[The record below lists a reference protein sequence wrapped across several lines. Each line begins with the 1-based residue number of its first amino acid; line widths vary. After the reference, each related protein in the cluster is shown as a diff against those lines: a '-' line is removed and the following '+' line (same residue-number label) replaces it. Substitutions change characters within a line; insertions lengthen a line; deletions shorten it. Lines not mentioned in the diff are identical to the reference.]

1 MWTIVKCLT
10 IISGYCRDDGEC
22 ICNEES
28 LKVEERILEVL
39 GGQSVREWIVDK
51 LRFFR
56 DKVEGW
62 DIAEDIKKIVPSR
75 CQISDK

>member
-1 MWTIVKCLT
+1 M
-10 IISGYCRDDGEC
+10 
-22 ICNEES
+22 
-28 LKVEERILEVL
+28 L